1 MAPYRPNRKTRRS
14 KKYKKLMSE
23 ENTNNE
29 EVQAPEVNIGD
40 MGAILQIIDVASTR
54 GAFKGAELSSVG
66 AIRDRVAAFVDFYT
80 PKKEEA
86 EAGETEE
93 NSEEPPAQTT
103 EGAAVTEE
111 TAE

>member
-1 MAPYRPNRKTRRS
+1 MPNRPKKKS
-14 KKYKKLMSE
+14 KNMSE
-23 ENTNNE
+23 ETQTQE

-40 MGAILQIIDVASTR
+40 FGAILQIIDVASTR

-80 PKKEEA
+80 PKKDEA
-86 EAGETEE
+86 EGTDAEVKSDE
-93 NSEEPPAQTT
+93 SPAETT
-103 EGAAVTEE
+103 EGAAATEE

>member
-1 MAPYRPNRKTRRS
+1 MAPYRPNRKTRRN

-23 ENTNNE
+23 ETKNTE

-40 MGAILQIIDVASTR
+40 FGAILQIIDVASSR

-80 PKKEEA
+80 PKKEEDDK
-86 EAGETEE
+86 EETNTEE
-93 NSEEPPAQTT
+93 EATT
-103 EGAAVTEE
+103 EGAAATEE

>member
-1 MAPYRPNRKTRRS
+1 MPNRPKKKS
-14 KKYKKLMSE
+14 KNMSE
-23 ENTNNE
+23 ETQTQE

-40 MGAILQIIDVASTR
+40 FGAILQIIDVASTR

-80 PKKEEA
+80 PKKEEDENA
-86 EAGETEE
+86 EEQA
-93 NSEEPPAQTT
+93 TT
-103 EGAAVTEE
+103 EGEAATEE

>member
-14 KKYKKLMSE
+14 KKYKLMSE
-23 ENTNNE
+23 EAKKQE

-40 MGAILQIIDVASTR
+40 FGAILQIIDVASTR
-54 GAFKGAELSSVG
+54 GAFKGDELSSVG

-80 PKKEEA
+80 PKKQEDDKEETSTEEA
-86 EAGETEE
+86 
-93 NSEEPPAQTT
+93 TT
-103 EGAAVTEE
+103 EGEAATEE

>member
-23 ENTNNE
+23 ENTTE

-54 GAFKGAELSSVG
+54 GAFKGQELSSVG

-80 PKKEEA
+80 PKNENAEGTDA
-86 EAGETEE
+86 EAK
-93 NSEEPPAQTT
+93 SEESPAETT
-103 EGAAVTEE
+103 EGEAATEE
-111 TAE
+111 TAG